1 MNEIDVLLLS
11 GAVRP
16 LLQWYQDNARVL
28 PWRQQ
33 PTPYRVWVSEIMLQ
47 QTRVSA
53 VMPYFQRWMEALPEI
68 RDLAQA
74 EEETLLKLWEG
85 LGYYNRVRNLQKAAK
100 IIMEEYGGNMPP
112 EYSLL
117 LKLPGIGEYTAGA
130 ISSIAFGKNEVAVD
144 GNVLRV
150 ISRMLGSF
158 RDIKEPETKKDMQQ
172 LLRAVLPKGEASA
185 FNQALM
191 ELGAT
196 VCLPNG
202 TPQCMLCPWADSCRA
217 HEVGNELMIPVKTP
231 KKQRRIEEKTV
242 FLCLCRNRV
251 AIQKRPA
258 KGLLAGLWELPS
270 APGFLTQKQAE
281 NQLADWNVQAVTF
294 EKTEAAKHIFT
305 HIEWHMQG
313 YIVEVENPAGDFL
326 WVSWE
331 ELQQQYA
338 LPSAFKAYAAVLEK
352 RLS

>member
-11 GAVRP
+11 GAVNP
-16 LLQWYQDNARVL
+16 LLQWYEGNARVL

-100 IIMEEYGGNMPP
+100 IIMTEHDGNMPS
-112 EYSLL
+112 EYALL
-117 LKLPGIGEYTAGA
+117 LQLPGIGEYTAGA
-130 ISSIAFGKNEVAVD
+130 ISSIAFGQDEVAVD

-158 RDIKEPETKKDMQQ
+158 RDIKEPETKKDVQQ
-172 LLRAVLPKGEASA
+172 LLRVVLPSGKASA

-202 TPQCMLCPWADSCRA
+202 APQCMLCPWAENCRA
-217 HEVGNELMIPVKTP
+217 HEAGNELMIPVKTP

-242 FLCLCRNRV
+242 FLCICGNRV
-251 AIQKRPA
+251 AIGKRPA
-258 KGLLAGLWELPS
+258 KGLLARLWELPS
-270 APGFLTQKQAE
+270 AAGFLTREQAE
-281 NQLADWNVQAVTF
+281 KYLQELHIETAAM
-294 EKTEAAKHIFT
+294 EKTAAAKHIFT

-313 YIVEVENPAGDFL
+313 YLVETKQPAGEFL

-338 LPSAFKAYAAVLEK
+338 LPSAFKAYVSVLEK
-352 RLS
+352 QLS

>member
-1 MNEIDVLLLS
+1 MNEIDVLLLAD
-11 GAVRP
+11 AVKP
-16 LLQWYQDNARVL
+16 LMSWYHENARIL
-28 PWRQQ
+28 PWRQD
-33 PTPYRVWVSEIMLQ
+33 PSPYRVWVSEIMLQ

-53 VMPYFQRWMEALPEI
+53 VMPYFRRWMEVLPTI

-85 LGYYNRVRNLQKAAK
+85 LGYYNRVRNLQKAA
-100 IIMEEYGGNMPP
+100 IMIMEEYSGNMPSD
-112 EYSLL
+112 YTLL

-130 ISSIAFGKNEVAVD
+130 ISSIAFGQNEVAVD

-158 RDIKEPETKKDMQQ
+158 RDIKEPETKKEIQQ
-172 LLRAVLPKGEASA
+172 LLRAVLPNGEAGA

-202 TPQCMLCPWADSCRA
+202 IPQCMLCPWANSCRA
-217 HEVGNELMIPVKTP
+217 HEIGNEMMIPVKAP
-231 KKQRRIEEKTV
+231 KKQRRIEERTV
-242 FLCLCRNRV
+242 FLYIYKKRV
-251 AIQKRPA
+251 AIGKRA
-258 KGLLAGLWELPS
+258 SKGLLAGLWELPS
-270 APGFLTQKQAE
+270 VPGFLTEKQIEAHV
-281 NQLADWNVQAVTF
+281 NTQNVQVAAIQ
-294 EKTEAAKHIFT
+294 KIGKAKHIFT

-313 YIVEVENPAGDFL
+313 YIVNVKESTEAFA

-338 LPSAFKAYAAVLEK
+338 LPSAFKAYVSVLEEQ
-352 RLS
+352 LS

>member
-11 GAVRP
+11 GAVSA
-16 LLQWYQDNARVL
+16 LLHWYHGNARIL
-28 PWRQQ
+28 PWRQE

-53 VMPYFQRWMEALPEI
+53 VMPYFQRWMEALPTI
-68 RDLAQA
+68 RELAQA
-74 EEETLLKLWEG
+74 EEDTLLKLWEG
-85 LGYYNRVRNLQKAAK
+85 LGYYNRVRNLQKAAN
-100 IIMEEYGGNMPP
+100 IIMEEYGGNMPSD
-112 EYSLL
+112 YATL

-130 ISSIAFGKNEVAVD
+130 ISSIAFGQNEVAVD

-158 RDIKEPETKKDMQQ
+158 RDIKDPQTKKEMQQ
-172 LLRAVLPKGEASA
+172 LLHAVLPEGEAGA

-202 TPQCMLCPWADSCRA
+202 MPQCMLCPWADNCRA
-217 HEVGNELMIPVKTP
+217 HEVGNELMIPVKSPKTP
-231 KKQRRIEEKTV
+231 RRVEEKTI
-242 FLCLCRNRV
+242 FLYLCQNRV

-270 APGFLTQKQAE
+270 AEGQLTIEQVKSQANRWGME
-281 NQLADWNVQAVTF
+281 VVMC
-294 EKTEAAKHIFT
+294 EKTQTAKHIFT

-313 YIVEVENPAGDFL
+313 YIVQVKKPAEAFL

-338 LPSAFKAYAAVLEK
+338 LPSAFKAYVAVLEK

>member
-1 MNEIDVLLLS
+1 MNEIDILLLS

-16 LLQWYQDNARVL
+16 LLQWYQENARVL

-53 VMPYFQRWMEALPEI
+53 VMPYFQRWMEALPTI

-74 EEETLLKLWEG
+74 EEENLLKLWEG

-100 IIMEEYGGNMPP
+100 MIMEEYDGNMPSD
-112 EYSLL
+112 YALL

-130 ISSIAFGKNEVAVD
+130 ISSIAFGQNEVAVD

-158 RDIKEPETKKDMQQ
+158 RDIKEPTTKKEMQQ

-202 TPQCMLCPWADSCRA
+202 APQCMLCPWADSCRA
-217 HEVGNELMIPVKTP
+217 HEAGNELMIPMKTP

-242 FLCLCRNRV
+242 FLCICQDRI

-270 APGFLTQKQAE
+270 VHGVLTQKQLE
-281 NQLADWNVQAVTF
+281 NQLADWHIEMVAC
-294 EKTEAAKHIFT
+294 EKTETAKHIFT

-313 YIVEVENPAGDFL
+313 YIVEVKKLAGDFL

-331 ELQQQYA
+331 EVQQQYA
-338 LPSAFKAYAAVLEK
+338 LPSAFKAFTAVLEK
-352 RLS
+352 RFT

>member
-1 MNEIDVLLLS
+1 MNEIDVLLLAD
-11 GAVRP
+11 AVEP
-16 LLQWYQDNARVL
+16 LLGWYHKNARIL
-28 PWRQQ
+28 PWRQE
-33 PTPYRVWVSEIMLQ
+33 PSPYRVWISEIMLQ

-53 VMPYFQRWMEALPEI
+53 VMPYFQRWMEVLPTI
-68 RDLAQA
+68 QDLAQA

-100 IIMEEYGGNMPP
+100 LIMKEYDGNMPSD
-112 EYSLL
+112 YTLL

-130 ISSIAFGKNEVAVD
+130 ISSIAFGQNEVAVD

-158 RDIKEPETKKDMQQ
+158 RDIKEPETKKEIQQ
-172 LLRAVLPKGEASA
+172 LLHAVLPDGEAGA
-185 FNQALM
+185 YNQALM

-202 TPQCMLCPWADSCRA
+202 MPQCMLCPWADRCRA
-217 HEVGNELMIPVKTP
+217 HEVGNEMMIPVKSP

-242 FLCLCRNRV
+242 FIYIYKKHV
-251 AIQKRPA
+251 AIGKRPA

-270 APGFLTQKQAE
+270 VVGFLTKKQVE
-281 NQLADWNVQAVTF
+281 NQVGKQNMQAVSIQ
-294 EKTEAAKHIFT
+294 KTEDAKHIFT

-313 YIVEVENPAGDFL
+313 YIINVKEPAEAFA
-326 WVSWE
+326 WVSWK

-338 LPSAFKAYAAVLEK
+338 LPSAFKTYVSVLKEQ
-352 RLS
+352 LS